1 MSPSK
6 RSISDEDFLAGRLY
20 SGPVLLT
27 GQGGYEIDS
36 SACLHLESLRPLLES
51 GMLSK
56 LDSLVLV
63 SGD

>member
-36 SACLHLESLRPLLES
+36 SACLHLESLRPLLE
-51 GMLSK
+51 
-56 LDSLVLV
+56 
-63 SGD
+63 